1 MASCSYNNGASSS
14 SALFNSSRLRQESSS
29 FGDDSSL
36 VDDCLA
42 TAQRLWHSLLSFC
55 STRGKKAAW
64 VSLLQSAH
72 QLRRN
77 LALSRL
83 LSFPHVLVAVWVL
96 VMLWG
101 ERWVFVNRVER
112 CAWEHWEKWVR
123 RQPCFPLARQCWTL

>member
-1 MASCSYNNGASSS
+1 MASYSYNNGASSS
-14 SALFNSSRLRQESSS
+14 SAPFAASRLRQES

-42 TAQRLWHSLLSFC
+42 TAQRLWRSLLSFC
-55 STRGKKAAW
+55 STRGKRAAW
-64 VSLLQSAH
+64 ASLLQSAH

-101 ERWVFVNRVER
+101 ERWVFHTRVER
-112 CAWEHWEKWVR
+112 CAWESWEKWVR
-123 RQPCFPLARQCWTL
+123 KQPCIPSVQHCSWTC